1 MEKPIY
7 RYERKFIA
15 DYHTKRDVET
25 IIRLNSALFTE
36 IYYPRYVNNI
46 YFDDNNFSFYSQNYD
61 GIRDRIKYRIR
72 WYGKLNANIEK
83 PVLELK
89 IKRGMLGYKKR
100 FQLRSLLLGE
110 NNIFETIQS
119 SIVNSNLPDEVKFR
133 LSFLK
138 PVLIN
143 RYQRKY
149 FQSIINPE
157 YRLTL
162 DSELRF
168 MSPGFNE
175 CHNTNSTLW
184 YGDPIIELKYDQHL
198 DKHISSITN
207 DFDFRLS
214 RFSKYVVGIKTLY
227 K

>member
-1 MEKPIY
+1 
-7 RYERKFIA
+7 
-15 DYHTKRDVET
+15 
-25 IIRLNSALFTE
+25 
-36 IYYPRYVNNI
+36 
-46 YFDDNNFSFYSQNYD
+46 
-61 GIRDRIKYRIR
+61 
-72 WYGKLNANIEK
+72 
-83 PVLELK
+83 
-89 IKRGMLGYKKR
+89 MLGYKKR
-100 FQLRSLLLGE
+100 FQLRSLSLGE

-143 RYQRKY
+143 RYKRKY

-214 RFSKYVVGIKTLY
+214 RFSKYVVGINTLY